1 MSDKITLEIDGIEI
15 ETTAGRMLIEVAD
28 EAGIDIP
35 RFCYHKKLS
44 VAANCRMCMVEV
56 EKAPKPLPACATPV
70 APGMKVFTQSELAKD
85 AQRGTMEFLL
95 INHPL
100 DCPVCDQGGECELQD
115 QAVAYGSGVSRYT
128 ELKRVVPDK
137 DIGPLIATEMTRCI
151 HCTRCVRF
159 GEEISGVREMGATG
173 RGDRM
178 EIGTFIAHSV
188 DSEMAANIID
198 LCPVGALTAKPSRF
212 QVRPWELV
220 EHDSV
225 APHDAVGSNIT
236 VHTKNGR
243 VIRVVPRD
251 NEAVNECWISDR
263 DRFSYQ
269 GIYADDRCLE
279 PMIKRN
285 GEWHKASWEEAL
297 SLVNTRL
304 SEIGGEDAGAL
315 LSPNSTVEELYL
327 AQQYLR
333 GMGVASIDHR
343 LRETDFS
350 DQDVLPLFPWLGVSL
365 EAIETLDSLLLV
377 GFDARRQAPLL
388 GHRIRKAGLAGA
400 AIASINC
407 QDYDFRFDQ
416 YAQLIVSPDAMIE
429 RLAAVAGLLLKK
441 SGSAAP
447 AALEKLIAKAEAG
460 DEEKAIAD
468 ALAGADK
475 ALLLL
480 GADARHHPHA
490 AIIRGLATVC
500 ANSGNIVLGSVS
512 EGSNTA
518 GACLAGALP
527 HRGAAMAAVDSSGDH
542 AQEMLKQGRK
552 AFFLMNLEP
561 EFDLADPALAHTAL
575 SNAEFVVAMSP
586 YASPAAFDYADVI
599 LPMATWLEQS
609 GTFVNVEGRWQS
621 FRAAIEPLGNA
632 RPGWKILR
640 TLGSLAGQEGM
651 DYLSVNSVREALQQL
666 FPDDFEFDAQTAV
679 ADSYARIAPAIGL
692 TRVGTTA
699 IYASDAIVRRSPALQ
714 ATHDGSAQDAAEM
727 NVAEADKYG
736 LAGVEQVKAS
746 QEEQS
751 AEMPLV
757 INDGVADGCVVIR
770 AGSEVGSRL
779 GAICGPIKIEK
790 AN

>member
-1 MSDKITLEIDGIEI
+1 MSDKITLEINGITV
-15 ETTAGRMLIEVAD
+15 ETAPGRMLIEVAD

-70 APGMKVFTQSELAKD
+70 APGMKVFTHSELAKD

-128 ELKRVVPDK
+128 EMKRAVADK

-178 EIGTFIAHSV
+178 EIGTFIARSV

-220 EHDSV
+220 EHESV

-251 NEAVNECWISDR
+251 NEAINECWISDR

-279 PMIKRN
+279 PMIKRE

-297 SLVNTRL
+297 ALVNKRL
-304 SEIGGEDAGAL
+304 AEIGGDEVGAL
-315 LSPNSTVEELYL
+315 LSPNASVEELYL
-327 AQQYLR
+327 AQRYLR
-333 GMGVASIDHR
+333 GLGVSAIDHR
-343 LRETDFS
+343 LRESDFS
-350 DQDVLPLFPWLGVSL
+350 DQDVLPAFPWLGVSL
-365 EAIETLDSLLLV
+365 EEIEQQNSLLLV
-377 GFDARRQAPLL
+377 GLDARRQAPLL

-400 AIASINC
+400 EIASINY

-416 YAQLIVSPDAMIE
+416 YAELVVGTDEMVE
-429 RLAAVAGLLLKK
+429 RLAAVAGALLEKADAKAPASLKK
-441 SGSAAP
+441 LISAA
-447 AALEKLIAKAEAG
+447 KAG
-460 DEEKAIAD
+460 DAEKSIAES
-468 ALAGADK
+468 LATADN

-480 GADARHHPHA
+480 GADANHHPHA

-500 ANSGNIVLGSVS
+500 AQAANIRLGSVS
-512 EGSNTA
+512 EGANAA
-518 GACLAGALP
+518 GAWLAGAVP
-527 HRGAAMAAVDSSGDH
+527 HRGAAMSDVETCGDDAA
-542 AQEMLKQGRK
+542 QMLKAGKK
-552 AFFLMNLEP
+552 AYFLMNLEP
-561 EFDLADPALAHTAL
+561 EFDLADPAQARTAL
-575 SNAEFVVAMSP
+575 DGAEFVVVMSP
-586 YASPAAFDYADVI
+586 YASTLTFDHADVI
-599 LPMATWLEQS
+599 LPMTTWLEHA
-609 GTFVNVEGRWQS
+609 GTFINLEGRWQS
-621 FRAAIEPLGNA
+621 FRAALEPLGNA

-640 TLGSLAGQEGM
+640 TLGTLAQQDGM
-651 DYLSVNSVREALQQL
+651 DYLSAAAVRNELQQR
-666 FPDDFEFDAQTAV
+666 FGDDFQFGAQAEV
-679 ADSYARIAPAIGL
+679 ADGYARIEPAIGL
-692 TRVGTTA
+692 SRVGSTA
-699 IYASDAIVRRSPALQ
+699 IYACDAIVRRSAALR
-714 ATHDGSAQDAAEM
+714 ATHDGADQDAAAM
-727 NVAEADKYG
+727 NTAEAEKYG
-736 LAGVEQVKAS
+736 VQGCERVRATQGENSV
-746 QEEQS
+746 
-751 AEMPLV
+751 EMPLLV
-757 INDGVADGCVVIR
+757 SDAVAGGVVVVR
-770 AGSEVGSRL
+770 AGTAPSSAL
-779 GAICGPIKIEK
+779 GPVFGPIKIEK

>member
-1 MSDKITLEIDGIEI
+1 MSEKITLEIDGITV
-15 ETTAGRMLIEVAD
+15 ETAPGRMLIEVAD
-28 EAGIDIP
+28 EAGINIP

-70 APGMKVFTQSELAKD
+70 APGMKVLTQSELAKD

-128 ELKRVVPDK
+128 EMKRAVAEK

-188 DSEMAANIID
+188 DSELAANIID

-243 VIRVVPRD
+243 IIRVVPRD

-269 GIYADDRCLE
+269 GVYADDRCLE

-285 GEWHKASWEEAL
+285 GDWHKASWEEAL
-297 SLVNTRL
+297 ELVNKRL
-304 SEIGGEDAGAL
+304 AEIGGEEVGAL
-315 LSPNSTVEELYL
+315 LSPNATVEELYL
-327 AQQYLR
+327 AQKYLR
-333 GMGVASIDHR
+333 GMGVSALDSR

-350 DQDVLPLFPWLGVSL
+350 DQDVLPLFPWLGTSL
-365 EAIETLDSLLLV
+365 EHIETVDSLLLV
-377 GFDARRQAPLL
+377 GFDARRQAPML

-400 AIASINC
+400 KIATINY
-407 QDYDFRFDQ
+407 QDYDFRFDR
-416 YAQLIVSPDAMIE
+416 YAELVVSPDAMIE
-429 RLAAVAGLLLKK
+429 RLAAIAGLLLEK
-441 SGSAAP
+441 SGAKAP
-447 AALEKLIAKAEAG
+447 ASLRKLIEQVDAG

-468 ALAGADK
+468 SLATADK
-475 ALLLL
+475 TLLLL
-480 GADARHHPHA
+480 GADANHHPRA
-490 AIIRGLATVC
+490 AVIRGLATIC
-500 ANSGNIVLGSVS
+500 ANSANVVPGSVS
-512 EGSNTA
+512 EGGNAA
-518 GACLAGALP
+518 GAWLAGALP
-527 HRGAAMAAVDSSGDH
+527 HRGPAMAAVDSQGDD
-542 AQEMLKQGRK
+542 AQQMIRTGKK
-552 AFFLMNLEP
+552 AYFLLNLEP
-561 EFDLADPALAHTAL
+561 EFDLANPALAQKAL
-575 SNAEFVVAMSP
+575 SDAEFVVSMSP
-586 YASPAAFDYADVI
+586 YASAPTFDYADVI
-599 LPMATWLEQS
+599 LPMTTWLEHS
-609 GTFVNVEGRWQS
+609 GTFVNGEGRWQS
-621 FRAAIEPLGNA
+621 FRATVEPLGNA

-640 TLGSLAGQEGM
+640 TLGSLAQQAGM
-651 DYLSVNSVREALQQL
+651 DYLSADAVRNELQQM
-666 FPDDFEFDAQTAV
+666 FSNDFQFDAQTAV
-679 ADSYARIAPAIGL
+679 ADSYPRVESAIGL
-692 TRVGTTA
+692 TRVGATA
-699 IYASDAIVRRSPALQ
+699 LYASDAIVRRAAVLQ
-714 ATHDGSAQDAAEM
+714 ATQEGAGQNTAVMNSAEAEKYGVSGSERVKATQDEHAAEM
-727 NVAEADKYG
+727 SLAVSDAVADDC
-736 LAGVEQVKAS
+736 VVVKAGT
-746 QEEQS
+746 Q
-751 AEMPLV
+751 
-757 INDGVADGCVVIR
+757 
-770 AGSEVGSRL
+770 AGSTL
-779 GAICGPIKIEK
+779 GAIFGPIKIEK